1 MGNRAFIPQDTM
13 EDITQKI
20 LSQHGYD
27 LKYDENNFR
36 QVPIDDI
43 IEFYYRLDISWEPID
58 HLNPDTLVMAA
69 IFPTKRKIVM
79 NDSCRELFEEKIGTM
94 NFTMAHELGHWVLHV
109 EDKLNQQ
116 LSLSFKEDIEVYY
129 CRSFSRKPPEEFQA
143 DMFAGCLMMPKTIIV
158 PLINQ
163 WKRINMQIGFPQLYK
178 LCNLFGVSISA
189 LKVRLHSL
197 NLLFIDGK
205 GEIHQSKEDYQGQMT
220 LGI

>member
-13 EDITQKI
+13 EDLTQRI

-27 LKYDENNFR
+27 LNYDENNFR

-43 IEFYYRLDISWEPID
+43 IEFYYKLDISWEPID
-58 HLNPDTLVMAA
+58 HLNSDTLVMAA

-79 NDSCRELFEEKIGTM
+79 NDSCRGLFEEKIGTR

-116 LSLSFKEDIEVYY
+116 GSLAFKKDKEIYY
-129 CRSFSRKPPEEFQA
+129 CRSFYKKPPEEYQA
-143 DMFAGCLMMPKTIIV
+143 DLFAGCLIMPKTIIV

-163 WKRINMQIGFPQLYK
+163 WKRINMKIGFPQLYN
-178 LCNLFGVSISA
+178 LCDLFGVSISA

-205 GEIHQSKEDYQGQMT
+205 GEIHLSKEDYQGQMT